1 MMKLGLL
8 EGSSKRW
15 VGCLVIPL
23 RHVSDICIP
32 QHSFAFVVM
41 HIDLASELSTQELL
55 MIKKPDNK
63 LNPKQEDD
71 VSPSAYQIMIKDDY
85 GGLEVILDVYFPP
98 HVTSL

>member
-8 EGSSKRW
+8 EGSSKQW

-23 RHVSDICIP
+23 RHVSGICIP

-55 MIKKPDNK
+55 LIKKPDNK
-63 LNPKQEDD
+63 LYQEPEDEG
-71 VSPSAYQIMIKDDY
+71 SLSAYQVMIEDDY
-85 GGLEVILDVYFPP
+85 GGLEVILDVYFPL